1 MKRRTVFV
9 ILAALVAI
17 SLASA
22 GSADAQ
28 EMDCAMCH
36 PDKAEGARPRG
47 GLWPSLLLCVSR
59 VTTRVSS
66 RGQIRYTCRFR
77 RACAPGATTR
87 M

>member
-9 ILAALVAI
+9 VLAALVAI

-36 PDKAEGARPRG
+36 PDKAEGAAVHPGGPHGMHGVSYRG
-47 GLWPSLLLCVSR
+47 RCGRDPAHL
-59 VTTRVSS
+59 
-66 RGQIRYTCRFR
+66 
-77 RACAPGATTR
+77 
-87 M
+87 